1 MSQLDYLNVER
12 PSDEAREQWRSRQET
27 RKPDAKE
34 MIALM
39 RDSLNNT
46 QEKSE

>member
-1 MSQLDYLNVER
+1 MSQVDYLNVEL
-12 PSDEAREQWRSRQET
+12 PSEDARENWRTRQET
-27 RKPDAKE
+27 RKANAKE

-46 QEKSE
+46 QEKR